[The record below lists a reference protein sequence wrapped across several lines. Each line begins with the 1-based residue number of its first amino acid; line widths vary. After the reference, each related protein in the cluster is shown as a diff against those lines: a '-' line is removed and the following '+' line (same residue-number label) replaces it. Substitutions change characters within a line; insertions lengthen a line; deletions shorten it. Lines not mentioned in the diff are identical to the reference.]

1 MKKSICKS
9 LKGFLTFSIL
19 AVSLA
24 SVQKLHA
31 QNNVVKNIVLVHG
44 AFADGSGWKGVY
56 DILTKKGYNVR
67 IAQIPL
73 TGLKEDVAAT
83 QSILDRIDGPVILVG
98 HSWAG
103 NVITEAGI
111 DPKVAALVYVAA
123 FLPDVGESAGQL
135 VSSMPIAPENGITAP
150 GKDGYIFYDKAKFH
164 AGFCADLT
172 KSQSDFMEATQ
183 VPIIASAFGSPAV
196 NIAWKIKPSFAVVTL
211 EDKNIPF
218 ALQRQMYKR
227 ANSTITE
234 LKSSHVAYISHAGEV
249 ASVIVSASKSGK

>member
-1 MKKSICKS
+1 MEKIICKS
-9 LKGFLTFSIL
+9 FKAFVVFAIL
-19 AVSLA
+19 AVSLG
-24 SVQKLHA
+24 SVQTLQA
-31 QNNVVKNIVLVHG
+31 QKSVVKNIVLVHG

-73 TGLKEDVAAT
+73 TGLNEDVAAT
-83 QSILDRIDGPVILVG
+83 QSIIDRIDGQVILVG

-111 DPKVAALVYVAA
+111 NPKVVALVYIAA

-135 VSSMPIAPENGITAP
+135 VSSMPIAPENGITPP
-150 GKDGYIFYDKAKFH
+150 GKDGYIFYDRAKFH

-172 KSQSDFMEATQ
+172 KAESDFMEASQ

-196 NIAWKIKPSFAVVTL
+196 NIAWKTKPSFAVVTL

-234 LKSSHVAYISHAGEV
+234 LKSSHVAYISHAAEV
-249 ASVIVSASKSGK
+249 AAVIVSASKSGK